1 MARRVNLFSGLRS
14 RFSWRVQPN
23 WTAEKSLRTP
33 LVGLARSPAS
43 KVLGKAVYRKVSHW
57 GTAGHWRKLFME
69 RYIPGAF
76 QHTLLQ
82 NHLGKCGILELLLIL
97 VAGCLWLP
105 TLQTLDTSEAVY
117 TSGAWHLG
125 NHLLGQRNLCRESL
139 EHRKQ
144 ISLKFSLQHP
154 LLKKDSIV
162 PANKAKIFK
171 GPDPFAQN
179 RQKGW

>member
-1 MARRVNLFSGLRS
+1 MG
-14 RFSWRVQPN
+14 
-23 WTAEKSLRTP
+23 
-33 LVGLARSPAS
+33 
-43 KVLGKAVYRKVSHW
+43 
-57 GTAGHWRKLFME
+57 

-179 RQKGW
+179 RQKG

>member
-1 MARRVNLFSGLRS
+1 MARRVNLFLGLRS
-14 RFSWRVQPN
+14 RSSWRAQPN
-23 WTAEKSLRTP
+23 WTAEKSLRTA
-33 LVGLARSPAS
+33 LVGLSGSPTS
-43 KVLGKAVYRKVSHW
+43 KVLGKAVHRKVSHW
-57 GTAGHWRKLFME
+57 DTARHWRKLFME
-69 RYIPGAF
+69 RYIPEAF

-82 NHLGKCGILELLLIL
+82 NHLEKCGFLELLLIL
-97 VAGCLWLP
+97 VAGYLWWP

-117 TSGAWHLG
+117 YSGSWHLG
-125 NHLLGQRNLCRESL
+125 TYLLGQRILCRESL

-171 GPDPFAQN
+171 GPHPFAQN